1 MKPLFGEIFSD
12 SEVAKQYM
20 MSKGKVSYF
29 VLYGIPLVF
38 KEELITTVNKSPFYS
53 AGFDESL
60 NHMLQDNQMDIHVRF
75 WDSEKSQAET
85 RFFTS
90 IFLKKAT
97 AEDLRQELLHGIMNL
112 DPKKMSILLMDGPN
126 VNWLILK
133 LVNEYRKLNELAKLI
148 PRGLYFYF

>member
-1 MKPLFGEIFSD
+1 MI
-12 SEVAKQYM
+12 
-20 MSKGKVSYF
+20 
-29 VLYGIPLVF
+29 
-38 KEELITTVNKSPFYS
+38 
-53 AGFDESL
+53 GFDESL
-60 NHMLQDNQMDIHVRF
+60 NLMLQDNQMDIHVRF